1 MEDAVDQFF
10 GLLEGIF
17 GEDSEEMT
25 LCDKLTMEE
34 LGSLFTEWMQGAS
47 LGESSGSSI

>member
-1 MEDAVDQFF
+1 MEDPVDQFF

-17 GEDSEEMT
+17 GEDSDEMA

-34 LGSLFTEWMQGAS
+34 LGALFTEWMQGAS